1 MVKNILIEIRNNAI
15 TLLIISLILLGI
27 YAIIREEP
35 EITKNNSEEL
45 SITDEIVV
53 ELGEN
58 LKKNDLLRQASIKNE
73 NIDSDTMIKYIFDS
87 LKIEDFTFKTVKP
100 KKIECIVTNN
110 IKFISNSECHVYI
123 ISNEKINELQLK
135 LFNTKRNLNFENL
148 NYKSLEC
155 QNDGK
160 NYYCIKNNYTN
171 TFNSYSVLKKA
182 YKKDNKIYIQDYY
195 LYIDLTDKEKCQKYY
210 SEEYCNNINKSAKP
224 ENGVIYESIYVLGEF
239 GYYLEESYII

>member
-58 LKKNDLLRQASIKNE
+58 IKKNDLLRQASIKNE

-160 NYYCIKNNYTN
+160 NYYCIKN
-171 TFNSYSVLKKA
+171 
-182 YKKDNKIYIQDYY
+182 
-195 LYIDLTDKEKCQKYY
+195 
-210 SEEYCNNINKSAKP
+210 
-224 ENGVIYESIYVLGEF
+224 
-239 GYYLEESYII
+239 